1 MRIATKQ
8 SRRQCGWRF
17 GNQLLP
23 SRQRGVVLIIALL
36 VLVAMTMAGVAL
48 IRSVDTATL
57 VSSNLA
63 FRQSATASSDRGMEL
78 AFDYLKGLDTVTL
91 QKDALGSGYHATIPS
106 PDVDFTGNATVA
118 TGDNVDWSGSDV
130 KVVTGSDV
138 AGNSVAYIIHRLCAA
153 GTEAL
158 DAVHCTTWQTQS
170 DPINDLGGVSDLVI
184 GGTSWLKGDPT
195 VLRGLYRVTVRV
207 KGPRNTYSF
216 VQAIVVI

>member
-8 SRRQCGWRF
+8 SRRQRGWRS
-17 GNQLLP
+17 GSQLLP
-23 SRQRGVVLIIALL
+23 NRQRGVVLIIALL

-78 AFDYLKGLDTVTL
+78 AFDYLRGLDAATL
-91 QKDALGSGYHATIPS
+91 DKGAVGSGYHTTIPS
-106 PDVDFTGNATVA
+106 PDVDFTGNG
-118 TGDNVDWSGSDV
+118 TGTKVDWSSSEV
-130 KVVTGSDV
+130 KVVTGTDV

-170 DPINDLGGVSDLVI
+170 DPINDLGGVADLVI
-184 GGTSWLKGDPT
+184 GGTSGLKGDPT